1 MPALT
6 SRTRSLVFL
15 AIDTPY
21 VIARTSS
28 YHRGVTNVP
37 APADLGFALRELLQA
52 GRQMQSAMAAGL
64 GLRLTD
70 LQAIDHVVSAP
81 EPIGTVEL
89 GERLG
94 LRSAS
99 ATALVDRLVA
109 AGHLV
114 RRPHPADGRRI
125 TLAPTAH
132 AQQEVRRVLAPL
144 LTDLTAIGARLDHN
158 DLAVL
163 LGALGEVAAA
173 LRDYREVRSG
183 PPSRP

>member
-1 MPALT
+1 M
-6 SRTRSLVFL
+6 
-15 AIDTPY
+15 
-21 VIARTSS
+21 TSS
-28 YHRGVTNVP
+28 GV
-37 APADLGFALRELLQA
+37 PADLGFALREVLQA

-109 AGHLV
+109 AGHLT

-125 TLAPTAH
+125 TLAATPH

-144 LTDLTAIGARLDHN
+144 LTDLTGIGGRLGHH
-158 DLAVL
+158 DLAVVL
-163 LGALGEVAAA
+163 DVLGEIAAA
-173 LRDYREVRSG
+173 LRDYREM
-183 PPSRP
+183 